1 MNSWEGQMIAIAL
14 KELLEAFRALGR
26 DGFGRKDRALLS
38 AVIRDLLTVDPNIT
52 RAKATLKAIEA
63 LGARPSPDLY
73 VAKNMLAAIQK
84 TRRLLEKSLLSIA
97 KFFMLHSDTASIC
110 ERSPSTMLKHP
121 SAFLPVAMSLGALA
135 TVLVFVALHG
145 TAPQADEGAAAHIW
159 QLLMAAQVPIVLFF
173 AIKWLPQSPRQ
184 AVPILGLQVG
194 AALAAMAPV
203 FLLHL

>member
-84 TRRLLEKSLLSIA
+84 RRLLEKNTAARGIPLISGRRPPSLVS
-97 KFFMLHSDTASIC
+97 KSHSPKKLPPRPKS
-110 ERSPSTMLKHP
+110 K
-121 SAFLPVAMSLGALA
+121 SAP
-135 TVLVFVALHG
+135 
-145 TAPQADEGAAAHIW
+145 
-159 QLLMAAQVPIVLFF
+159 
-173 AIKWLPQSPRQ
+173 
-184 AVPILGLQVG
+184 
-194 AALAAMAPV
+194 
-203 FLLHL
+203 

>member
-26 DGFGRKDRALLS
+26 DGVGRKDRALLS

-84 TRRLLEKSLLSIA
+84 TRLLEKS
-97 KFFMLHSDTASIC
+97 TATRGIPLTSGK
-110 ERSPSTMLKHP
+110 RPPSLVSKNQSPKKPPPRPESK
-121 SAFLPVAMSLGALA
+121 
-135 TVLVFVALHG
+135 
-145 TAPQADEGAAAHIW
+145 
-159 QLLMAAQVPIVLFF
+159 AAQ
-173 AIKWLPQSPRQ
+173 
-184 AVPILGLQVG
+184 
-194 AALAAMAPV
+194 
-203 FLLHL
+203 

>member
-84 TRRLLEKSLLSIA
+84 TRLLEKNTAARGIPL
-97 KFFMLHSDTASIC
+97 TASK
-110 ERSPSTMLKHP
+110 RPPS
-121 SAFLPVAMSLGALA
+121 
-135 TVLVFVALHG
+135 LVSKKTSV
-145 TAPQADEGAAAHIW
+145 
-159 QLLMAAQVPIVLFF
+159 
-173 AIKWLPQSPRQ
+173 PQSPKKPPSPR
-184 AVPILGLQVG
+184 PKSKS
-194 AALAAMAPV
+194 AP
-203 FLLHL
+203 

>member
-84 TRRLLEKSLLSIA
+84 TRLLEKSAARGIPLTSG
-97 KFFMLHSDTASIC
+97 K
-110 ERSPSTMLKHP
+110 RPPSLVSKIHP
-121 SAFLPVAMSLGALA
+121 PK
-135 TVLVFVALHG
+135 T
-145 TAPQADEGAAAHIW
+145 
-159 QLLMAAQVPIVLFF
+159 
-173 AIKWLPQSPRQ
+173 SPRR
-184 AVPILGLQVG
+184 PKPKS
-194 AALAAMAPV
+194 AP
-203 FLLHL
+203 

>member
-84 TRRLLEKSLLSIA
+84 TRLLEKNTAARGIPLTSGKRPPSLIS
-97 KFFMLHSDTASIC
+97 KNH
-110 ERSPSTMLKHP
+110 
-121 SAFLPVAMSLGALA
+121 
-135 TVLVFVALHG
+135 
-145 TAPQADEGAAAHIW
+145 
-159 QLLMAAQVPIVLFF
+159 
-173 AIKWLPQSPRQ
+173 SPRTSPRRPKQ
-184 AVPILGLQVG
+184 KSTP
-194 AALAAMAPV
+194 
-203 FLLHL
+203 